1 MDIVVDYAV
10 LTIIG
15 FSQTGMLFSDSLQ
28 SDRPHS
34 GGRTLNSYDDT
45 SSMQQDKWLISIA
58 LLTVKWLLHAVI
70 AIAVLVR
77 IFVFGEPVT
86 RPHSNNAVLFWRHRN
101 QADDDL
107 GKVVMYCVSC
117 LLSRDLCPRMG
128 FETKSSHTFCSKLSN
143 LNVTMLMVSLLL
155 G

>member
-1 MDIVVDYAV
+1 MHCKLLEIVVSRYSV
-10 LTIIG
+10 FTVIG
-15 FSQTGMLFSDSLQ
+15 FLQTDMLFSSDSLQ

-34 GGRTLNSYDDT
+34 SGRTLNSYDDA
-45 SSMQQDKWLISIA
+45 SSVQQDKWLMSVA

-107 GKVVMYCVSC
+107 AKVLIHGVI
-117 LLSRDLCPRMG
+117 
-128 FETKSSHTFCSKLSN
+128 F
-143 LNVTMLMVSLLL
+143 L
-155 G
+155 GVAEIG

>member
-1 MDIVVDYAV
+1 
-10 LTIIG
+10 
-15 FSQTGMLFSDSLQ
+15 MLFSDSLQ

-34 GGRTLNSYDDT
+34 GGRTLNSYDDA
-45 SSMQQDKWLISIA
+45 SSMQQDKWLMSIA

-107 GKVVMYCVSC
+107 AKVLNMHCVSC
-117 LLSRDLCPRMG
+117 LG
-128 FETKSSHTFCSKLSN
+128 VAKTE
-143 LNVTMLMVSLLL
+143 
-155 G
+155 

>member
-1 MDIVVDYAV
+1 
-10 LTIIG
+10 
-15 FSQTGMLFSDSLQ
+15 MLFPSDSLQ

-34 GGRTLNSYDDT
+34 GGRTLNSFDDA
-45 SSMQQDKWLISIA
+45 SSMQQDKWLMSVA

-107 GKVVMYCVSC
+107 AKVLIHGAIFPGVA
-117 LLSRDLCPRMG
+117 LIG
-128 FETKSSHTFCSKLSN
+128 
-143 LNVTMLMVSLLL
+143 
-155 G
+155 

>member
-1 MDIVVDYAV
+1 MEIVVIRYSV
-10 LTIIG
+10 FTIIG
-15 FSQTGMLFSDSLQ
+15 VLQTGMLFSSDSLQ

-34 GGRTLNSYDDT
+34 GGRALNSYDDA
-45 SSMQQDKWLISIA
+45 SSMQQDKWLMSVA

-107 GKVVMYCVSC
+107 AKVLIHGVI
-117 LLSRDLCPRMG
+117 L
-128 FETKSSHTFCSKLSN
+128 N
-143 LNVTMLMVSLLL
+143 LR
-155 G
+155 GGQD

>member
-1 MDIVVDYAV
+1 MT
-10 LTIIG
+10 LC
-15 FSQTGMLFSDSLQ
+15 FLQTGILFSDSLQ
-28 SDRPHS
+28 SDRPHA
-34 GGRTLNSYDDT
+34 GGRTLNSYDDA
-45 SSMQQDKWLISIA
+45 SSMQQDKWLISIV

-107 GKVVMYCVSC
+107 AKVHVCMV
-117 LLSRDLCPRMG
+117 LFALGWLRLSDSLRDLCPRMG
-128 FETKSSHTFCSKLSN
+128 FETKSFHTFCSIVKTQCNCLYG
-143 LNVTMLMVSLLL
+143 LITCRVT
-155 G
+155 

>member
-10 LTIIG
+10 LTIVG
-15 FSQTGMLFSDSLQ
+15 FLQTGMLFSDSLQ

-128 FETKSSHTFCSKLSN
+128 FETKFCHTFCSKLSN
-143 LNVTMLMVSLLL
+143 LNLTMFMVSLLV